1 LRDGIKVYCGEYKW
15 VETKYFSVMLLDPPL
30 TRRPTPSSQIY
41 VKLLLHSFAKLGRKG
56 SGRWGPKAAFGVGL
70 KDAHSF
76 D

>member
-1 LRDGIKVYCGEYKW
+1 MRDGIKVYCGEYKW

-30 TRRPTPSSQIY
+30 TPPPSQIY
-41 VKLLLHSFAKLGRKG
+41 AKLLLHLFTKLGRKG
-56 SGRWGPKAAFGVGL
+56 AGRWGPKAAFGVGL